1 MLIYFA
7 DQDLAVAAAPH
18 PFDQL
23 SPARIVDAV
32 ESLGLWLPGEP
43 FALNSY
49 ENRVFLFH
57 DDERRRWVVKFY
69 RPERWSGAQIQ
80 EEHDFLSEL
89 EAADVPVAAPWRD
102 AAGTSLHHVDGFRFA
117 LFPQVSGQ
125 APELEKPSHL
135 FALGDLVGQLH
146 AVGRRRGFAHRRRLD
161 VPTMVEESREQVL
174 AAPWLS
180 RQQRT
185 TYERLSA
192 ALGEQLGAVTWPDAS
207 MIRTHG
213 DCHLG
218 NILGRD
224 EHFTLVDFDD
234 CLMAPAVQD
243 LWMMLTAQHDQEAQ
257 MQLSELLEGYEQ
269 HLDFPRAELAWIEPL
284 RSLRLMRYAGWLVN
298 RWSDPAFPKAFP
310 WVADEGYWD
319 QHLRTL
325 EQQRQLLETTPR
337 WLA

>member
-1 MLIYFA
+1 M
-7 DQDLAVAAAPH
+7 DVALH
-18 PFDQL
+18 PFEQL
-23 SPARIVDAV
+23 NPARIVDAV
-32 ESLGLWLPGEP
+32 ESLGFWLPGEP

-57 DDERRRWVVKFY
+57 DDERRRWVAKFY
-69 RPERWSGAQIQ
+69 RPGRWSDAQIQ
-80 EEHDFLSEL
+80 EEHDFLAEL
-89 EAADVPVAAPWRD
+89 DEAGVPVAAPWCNT
-102 AAGTSLHHVDGFRFA
+102 AGASLHFFESFRFA

-125 APELEKPSHL
+125 APELDNPSHL

-146 AVGRRRGFAHRRRLD
+146 RVGQRRPFVHRHQLD
-161 VPTMVEESREQVL
+161 VPSMIEESREQVL
-174 AAPWLS
+174 ASPWLS
-180 RQQRT
+180 RHQRKS
-185 TYERLSA
+185 YERISA
-192 ALGEQLGAVTWPDAS
+192 ALGEQLKARAWPS
-207 MIRTHG
+207 ESLMRTHG

-224 EHFTLVDFDD
+224 EHFVLVDFDD

-243 LWMMLTAQHDQEAQ
+243 LWMMLTAQDDQEAQ

-269 HLDFPRAELAWIEPL
+269 HRDFSRAELALIEPL
-284 RSLRLMRYAGWLVN
+284 RGLRLMRYAAWLVT

-325 EQQRQLLETTPR
+325 EQQRQLLESNPR
-337 WLA
+337 WLS

>member
-1 MLIYFA
+1 MA
-7 DQDLAVAAAPH
+7 DAPH
-18 PFDQL
+18 PFEQL
-23 SPARIVDAV
+23 SPSRIVDAV
-32 ESLGLWLPGEP
+32 ESLGFWLPGEP

-57 DDERRRWVVKFY
+57 DDERRRWVAKFY
-69 RPERWSGAQIQ
+69 RPQRWSDAQIQ
-80 EEHDFLSEL
+80 EEHDFLVEL
-89 EAADVPVAAPWRD
+89 GAAGVPVAAPWRD
-102 AAGTSLHHVDGFRFA
+102 AKGVSLHHFEGFRFA
-117 LFPQVSGQ
+117 LFPQLSGQ
-125 APELEKPSHL
+125 APELDNPVHL

-146 AVGRRRGFAHRRRLD
+146 AVGDQRPFEHRQRLD
-161 VPTMVEESREQVL
+161 MTRMVEESREQVL
-174 AAPWLS
+174 TSPWLS
-180 RQQRT
+180 RQQRQA
-185 TYERLSA
+185 YERISA
-192 ALGEQLGAVTWPDAS
+192 TLGEQLKARAFPADAL
-207 MIRTHG
+207 IRTHG

-224 EHFTLVDFDD
+224 EHFALVDFDD

-269 HLDFPRAELAWIEPL
+269 HRDFPRGELAWIEPL
-284 RSLRLMRYAGWLVN
+284 RSLRLIRYAAWLVT
-298 RWSDPAFPKAFP
+298 RWSDPAFPRAFP

-325 EQQRQLLETTPR
+325 EQQRQLLEAKPR